1 MRGRPIACASTN
13 GSTNGNRGVSRR
25 FAFQALA
32 AEFDKP
38 AVSPSMEVWLHDF
51 GATLSTGS
59 SDTAA
64 IGGALAFQY
73 GNQGLFEGVAL
84 ESVQACLQTSSSPLM
99 ELIGLPP
106 AANEN
111 PFLLLA

>member
-1 MRGRPIACASTN
+1 MRLS
-13 GSTNGNRGVSRR
+13 SVKKVGVTC
-25 FAFQALA
+25 L
-32 AEFDKP
+32 
-38 AVSPSMEVWLHDF
+38 VLGV
-51 GATLSTGS
+51 G
-59 SDTAA
+59 DTAA

-73 GNQGLFEGVAL
+73 GNQGSFEGVAL
-84 ESVQACLQTSSSPLM
+84 ESVQACPQTSSSPLM

>member
-1 MRGRPIACASTN
+1 MHA
-13 GSTNGNRGVSRR
+13 VQL
-25 FAFQALA
+25 FAFQAFA
-32 AEFDKP
+32 AGLDTP
-38 AVSPSMEVWLHDF
+38 AVSPSMEVWLQDF

-73 GNQGLFEGVAL
+73 GHQGSYEGVAL
-84 ESVQACLQTSSSPLM
+84 ESVQACLRAGSSPLM
-99 ELIGLPP
+99 ELLGLPP